1 MCVGG
6 KGLAIHLSQVSWSEL
21 RWELVI
27 YLLKGGGGH
36 VYGGNFMCNFFFTSE
51 FLPFALSYAL
61 SYMTISSEL
70 TFVHLSITAVLMTT
84 WWQILIQSNA
94 AWNKTI
100 LGQLKTSNQSSGLDI
115 SLVNFSINLN

>member
-1 MCVGG
+1 MCRGERIG
-6 KGLAIHLSQVSWSEL
+6 NSFISGEL
-21 RWELVI
+21 IRMRWELVI

-36 VYGGNFMCNFFFTSE
+36 VYGGNVMCNIFFFMSE

-84 WWQILIQSNA
+84 
-94 AWNKTI
+94 
-100 LGQLKTSNQSSGLDI
+100 
-115 SLVNFSINLN
+115 